1 MSTTTKLFT
10 RGGFQAVRLP
20 KECRF
25 EGKAVR
31 ISRVGNQVILEPL
44 KKKRFARLHKR
55 GARDLLPDGIPD
67 DPPAEPDPRIFF
79 DE

>member
-20 KECRF
+20 KECLF
-25 EGKAVR
+25 EGNAVR

-44 KKKRFARLHKR
+44 KKKRFARR
-55 GARDLLPDGIPD
+55 DQPGAPEGIPD
-67 DPPAEPDPRIFF
+67 DPPVDK
-79 DE
+79 

>member
-1 MSTTTKLFT
+1 MSITTKLFT
-10 RGGFQAVRLP
+10 RGGVQAVRLP

-25 EGKAVR
+25 EGKQVR

-44 KKKRFARLHKR
+44 KRKRFARLDES
-55 GARDLLPDGIPD
+55 GARDSVPDGISD
-67 DPPAEPDPRIFF
+67 DPPVEPDPRVFF

>member
-1 MSTTTKLFT
+1 MSTTAKLFT

-25 EGKAVR
+25 EGKQVR

-44 KKKRFARLHKR
+44 KRKRFARLDQSS
-55 GARDLLPDGIPD
+55 ARDSMPDGSPND
-67 DPPAEPDPRIFF
+67 SPVEPDPRVFLK
-79 DE
+79 